1 MKASHLRYAGV
12 TGVGCLVLLALT
24 AILPT
29 SKQETTEKLY
39 MRDCAICHAAD
50 GCGETP
56 AGKRTH
62 ARDFR
67 LPEVQNQT
75 DAQLIQITAKGK
87 KEMPGYAKSLTDDQ
101 IKDLVAYIRAM
112 GKQK

>member
-1 MKASHLRYAGV
+1 MRECAS
-12 TGVGCLVLLALT
+12 
-24 AILPT
+24 
-29 SKQETTEKLY
+29 
-39 MRDCAICHAAD
+39 CHAAD

-75 DAQLIQITAKGK
+75 DAQLIEITAKGK
-87 KEMPGYAKSLTDDQ
+87 KGMPGYAGRLKDTQ

-112 GKQK
+112 GKKK